1 MPRHFD
7 TGVFMLRR
15 EWIYAWLLL
24 LPAFVFLITFTHLPA
39 VETLI
44 NSFWTTA
51 KGRRP
56 SAFAGLNNYQKM
68 LDDPIFIKAMINSAI
83 YAALTIPTS
92 IALSLIMALLVHK
105 PFKGV
110 ALLRMSFFT
119 PTVLPLVAVA
129 NIWLFF
135 YAPGFGLI
143 DQIRQFFGFASA
155 NYTGQPDTALYAV
168 AAVTIWKEAGFF
180 MIFFLAA
187 LQTVPENLREAAAIE
202 GCSKW
207 TFFRR
212 VTLPLIMPTTLFV
225 SVNAVIN
232 AFRLV
237 DHVFV
242 MTKGGPDNASMLLLY
257 YIFETGFRFWDTA
270 YAAALTVV
278 LIVILSL
285 AGIGQF
291 FLADKRVHYK

>member
-1 MPRHFD
+1 
-7 TGVFMLRR
+7 MLRR
-15 EWIYAWLLL
+15 EWISAWLLL
-24 LPAFVFLITFTHLPA
+24 LPAFVFLIAFTHLPA

-51 KGRRP
+51 KGQRAP
-56 SAFAGLNNYQKM
+56 VFAGLDNYQKM
-68 LDDPIFIKAMINSAI
+68 LADPIFIKAMMNSAL

-92 IALSLIMALLVHK
+92 IALALIMALLVQR

-110 ALLRMSFFT
+110 ALMRMSFFT

-155 NYTGQPDTALYAV
+155 NYAGQPDTALYSVAV
-168 AAVTIWKEAGFF
+168 VTIWKEAGFF

-187 LQTVPENLREAAAIE
+187 LQTVPETLREAAAIE
-202 GCSKW
+202 GCSRW
-207 TFFRR
+207 RFFWR

-232 AFRLV
+232 AFRLI

-278 LIVILSL
+278 LILILAL

-291 FLADKRVHYK
+291 FVADRRVHYK

>member
-1 MPRHFD
+1 MIKRD
-7 TGVFMLRR
+7 
-15 EWIYAWLLL
+15 WIYAWALL

-39 VETLI
+39 VQTLL
-44 NSFWTTA
+44 NSFWTTP
-51 KGRRP
+51 KGRRA
-56 SAFAGLNNYQKM
+56 SVFTGLGNYEQM
-68 LDDPIFIKAMINSAI
+68 LSDPVFIKAMVNSAI
-83 YAALTIPTS
+83 YAAITIPAS
-92 IALSLIMALLVHK
+92 IALALIMALLVHRS
-105 PFKGV
+105 FRGV
-110 ALLRMSFFT
+110 GLLRMSFFT
-119 PTVLPLVAVA
+119 PTVLPLIAVA

-143 DQIRQFFGFASA
+143 DQIRLFFGLPSA
-155 NYTGQPDTALYAV
+155 NYAGQPDTALYSV
-168 AAVTIWKEAGFF
+168 AIVTIWKEAGFF

-187 LQTVPENLREAAAIE
+187 LQTVPETLREAAAIE
-202 GCSKW
+202 GCSRW

-257 YIFETGFRFWDTA
+257 YIYETGFRFWDTA

-278 LIVILSL
+278 LIAILGVV
-285 AGIGQF
+285 GIGQF

>member
-1 MPRHFD
+1 M
-7 TGVFMLRR
+7 VKR
-15 EWIYAWLLL
+15 EWIYAWALL

-39 VETLI
+39 VQTLI
-44 NSFWTTA
+44 NSLYTTP
-51 KGRRP
+51 KGRR
-56 SAFAGLNNYQKM
+56 AAMFTGLGNYQQM
-68 LDDPIFIKAMINSAI
+68 LSDPVFLKAMVNSGI
-83 YAALTIPTS
+83 YALVTILASILLAL
-92 IALSLIMALLVHK
+92 AMALLVHRS
-105 PFKGV
+105 FRGV
-110 ALLRMSFFT
+110 GLMRMSFFT
-119 PTVLPLVAVA
+119 PTVLPLIAVA

-143 DQIRQFFGFASA
+143 DQIRVFFGLASA
-155 NYTGQPDTALYAV
+155 NYAGQPDTALYAV

-187 LQTVPENLREAAAIE
+187 LQTVPETLREAAAIE
-202 GCSKW
+202 GCSRW

-257 YIFETGFRFWDTA
+257 YIFETGFRYWDTA
-270 YAAALTVV
+270 YAGALTMV
-278 LIVILSL
+278 LIAIL
-285 AGIGQF
+285 AAVGIGQF
-291 FLADKRVHYK
+291 FLADKRVHYR

>member
-1 MPRHFD
+1 M
-7 TGVFMLRR
+7 
-15 EWIYAWLLL
+15 
-24 LPAFVFLITFTHLPA
+24 
-39 VETLI
+39 
-44 NSFWTTA
+44 
-51 KGRRP
+51 
-56 SAFAGLNNYQKM
+56 
-68 LDDPIFIKAMINSAI
+68 
-83 YAALTIPTS
+83 
-92 IALSLIMALLVHK
+92 
-105 PFKGV
+105 
-110 ALLRMSFFT
+110 RMSFFT
-119 PTVLPLVAVA
+119 PTVLPLIAVA

-143 DQIRQFFGFASA
+143 DQIRLFFGLPSA
-155 NYTGQPDTALYAV
+155 NYAGQPDTALYSV
-168 AAVTIWKEAGFF
+168 ALVTIWKEAGFF

-187 LQTVPENLREAAAIE
+187 LQTVPQTLREAAAIE
-202 GCSKW
+202 GCSRW

-270 YAAALTVV
+270 YAAALTIV
-278 LIVILSL
+278 LIAILGVV
-285 AGIGQF
+285 GIGQF